1 MELINDPS
9 GFFRGVNLVHILQ
22 CLLLL
27 VLAVLFL
34 QSGWDKVKDFK
45 GNREW
50 MTGHFAKT
58 FLRNMVPF
66 LLVVL
71 TILELAAG
79 AASLLGAVML
89 VTGGKPSMAQLG
101 ALLSLLSL
109 LCLFF
114 GQRIAKDY
122 PGAASLM
129 GYILFAAFTAFLLI
143 A

>member
-1 MELINDPS
+1 
-9 GFFRGVNLVHILQ
+9 
-22 CLLLL
+22 
-27 VLAVLFL
+27 
-34 QSGWDKVKDFK
+34 
-45 GNREW
+45 

-79 AASLLGAVML
+79 ITSLLGAIML